1 MGRVDSVPH
10 CYLNLFITNRLE
22 LKMPPKKKHKP
33 LEGQTWLRFANKRP
47 RKRLKKTEMRTC
59 RMSGK
64 QSVGLS
70 MHKQSRKDRKFWK
83 PWLKST
89 PDCFMSKMEISCI
102 VAFVHKLRSLTKWL
116 RGSSA
121 ELLNIVRSFVI
132 QLVFKNAKW
141 HALKKAGVLK
151 DL

>member
-1 MGRVDSVPH
+1 
-10 CYLNLFITNRLE
+10 
-22 LKMPPKKKHKP
+22 
-33 LEGQTWLRFANKRP
+33 
-47 RKRLKKTEMRTC
+47 
-59 RMSGK
+59 
-64 QSVGLS
+64 
-70 MHKQSRKDRKFWK
+70 
-83 PWLKST
+83 
-89 PDCFMSKMEISCI
+89 MEISCI

-116 RGSSA
+116 KRGSSA

>member
-1 MGRVDSVPH
+1 M
-10 CYLNLFITNRLE
+10 N
-22 LKMPPKKKHKP
+22 
-33 LEGQTWLRFANKRP
+33 
-47 RKRLKKTEMRTC
+47 
-59 RMSGK
+59 
-64 QSVGLS
+64 
-70 MHKQSRKDRKFWK
+70 
-83 PWLKST
+83 
-89 PDCFMSKMEISCI
+89 KMEISCI

-116 RGSSA
+116 RGPSA

>member
-1 MGRVDSVPH
+1 M
-10 CYLNLFITNRLE
+10 N
-22 LKMPPKKKHKP
+22 
-33 LEGQTWLRFANKRP
+33 
-47 RKRLKKTEMRTC
+47 
-59 RMSGK
+59 
-64 QSVGLS
+64 
-70 MHKQSRKDRKFWK
+70 
-83 PWLKST
+83 
-89 PDCFMSKMEISCI
+89 KMEISCI
-102 VAFVHKLRSLTKWL
+102 VAFVHKLRSPTKWQ